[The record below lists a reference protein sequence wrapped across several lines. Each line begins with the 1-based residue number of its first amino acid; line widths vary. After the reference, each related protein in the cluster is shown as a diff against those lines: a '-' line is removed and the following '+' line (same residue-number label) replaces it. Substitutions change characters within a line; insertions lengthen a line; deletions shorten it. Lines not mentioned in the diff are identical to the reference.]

1 MDFVK
6 KIIKSS
12 VLLLFLSGA
21 FVACENDA
29 AEIDALLS
37 KMELGKELAT
47 EVEILYSDSAVIQA
61 RIIAPEMLIDL
72 DRSKES
78 QEFTKGIKVDFF
90 DGFQN
95 ITSTLTGEYAIR
107 YTRDAK
113 VVIRDSVIWES
124 TVGDKL
130 ETGELIWDEK
140 KEKIFTNKFV
150 VITRPDEIIHGY
162 GFEADQDFSNAR
174 INAVTGR
181 IKVEK

>member
-1 MDFVK
+1 MTIFK
-6 KIIKSS
+6 NIIELKLFLLLS
-12 VLLLFLSGA
+12 LLLFT
-21 FVACENDA
+21 ACENDEA
-29 AEIDALLS
+29 AIDDLLA

-47 EVEILYSDSAVIQA
+47 EVEILYSDSAIIQA
-61 RIIAPEMLIDL
+61 RILAPEMVIDL
-72 DRSKES
+72 DRSKEN

-90 DGFQN
+90 DGFQHVS
-95 ITSTLTGEYAIR
+95 STLTGDYAIR

-113 VVIRDSVIWES
+113 VVVQDNVVWES
-124 TVGDKL
+124 KAGDKL

-140 KEKIFTNKFV
+140 SEKIYTNKFV
-150 VITRPDEIIHGY
+150 VITRPDEIIQGY